1 MSRQN
6 SQPMVIYTIGHGN
19 RPIDAFLALLAA
31 SGVKALIDVRAQP
44 DSQRFP
50 QFGSDALRHAV
61 NASGMEYHWAG
72 RQFGGRRQ
80 PRPDSPHVALADD
93 GRRGFAVFMQ
103 TDLFRKGIDQL
114 LHLARGAP
122 CALLCAERR
131 PADCH
136 RALIAD
142 YLTAGGAR
150 VLHLVEP
157 EVATEHRLNPAAR
170 WDGTTPIYDRCSQPS
185 LPLGD

>member
-1 MSRQN
+1 
-6 SQPMVIYTIGHGN
+6 MVIYTIGHSN

-31 SGVKALIDVRAQP
+31 AGVNALIDVRAQP
-44 DSQRFP
+44 GSQRFP

-61 NASGMEYHWAG
+61 NASGMDYHWAG

-80 PRPDSPHVALADD
+80 LRPDSPHVALADD
-93 GRRGFAVFMQ
+93 GRRGFADFMQ

-114 LHLARGAP
+114 LHMARGTP
-122 CALLCAERR
+122 CALLCAEKH

-136 RALIAD
+136 RALVAD

-150 VLHLVEP
+150 VLHLIEP
-157 EVATEHRLNPAAR
+157 EVTTEHRLNPAAR
-170 WDGTTPIYDRCSQPS
+170 RDGTALIYDRCSQPS
-185 LPLGD
+185 LALGD